1 MSHEHTLTV
10 RAADPLA
17 EITVYDGAFK
27 RVGRGVGRY
36 EGSLPDG
43 LYEVRARVGG
53 AVEEKLISLDRD
65 LPVDFGR
72 VAFSSAIPLAQTAT
86 SDATQ
91 QAAVS
96 RASQA
101 PLKLGAGSGLLV
113 AVRDRPG
120 REPATEPG
128 SPAAGVTLVG
138 PGGPRVF
145 DVGVAAPVDA
155 TGPSPVAAV
164 CLEVNPGI
172 YRLRLD
178 LPNGGARERT
188 LVASP
193 GWTTQCFMVRRRFRE
208 HSAADLDQ
216 GAVSL
221 DRLGRPFSPN
231 DMRMRLA
238 EGARDALA
246 NNRQVTDAA
255 AQALMREK
263 FQDPMLGL
271 LVAHLLLR
279 DRPQDPVFALVLQN
293 LIQLLGKDHPD
304 VRAVALGTPQD
315 TLGKPIAD
323 MPMLRASWDR
333 VVRQSLTYP
342 NLVPANSLAGQVS
355 TRVLPSAPWLVWEPA
370 DAPSRRVDSKMAALR
385 SYLRGS
391 AETPP
396 PGAQLAMA
404 PPPAALDLEDR
415 QELTRS
421 LGVPSSVLDDM
432 LSKLDG

>member
-1 MSHEHTLTV
+1 MSHEHILTV

-53 AVEEKLISLDRD
+53 AVEEKLISLDRN
-65 LPVDFGR
+65 LPVEFDR

-86 SDATQ
+86 SDATH
-91 QAAVS
+91 QAAVT
-96 RASQA
+96 RASQI
-101 PLKLGAGSGLLV
+101 PLKLGVGSGLLV

-120 REPATEPG
+120 REPAAEPG
-128 SPAAGVTLVG
+128 SPAWGLTLVG
-138 PGGPRVF
+138 PSGVRVF
-145 DVGVAAPVDA
+145 DVGLAAPVDVS
-155 TGPSPVAAV
+155 GPSPVAAV
-164 CLEVNPGI
+164 CLEVTPGV

-178 LPNGGARERT
+178 LPHGGARERT

-193 GWTTQCFMVRRRFRE
+193 GWTTQCFMVRRRFRD

-221 DRLGRPFSPN
+221 DRLGRPFTPN

-246 NNRQVTDAA
+246 NNRQVADAA
-255 AQALMREK
+255 AGALMREK
-263 FQDPMLGL
+263 FEDPMLGL
-271 LVAHLLLR
+271 LVAYLLLR
-279 DRPQDPVFALVLQN
+279 DRPKDPVFHVVLQN
-293 LIQLLGKDHPD
+293 LIGLLGRDHPD
-304 VRAVALGTPQD
+304 VRAIALGTAHD
-315 TLGKPIAD
+315 TPGKPIAD

-333 VVRQSLTYP
+333 VVRQSLAYP
-342 NLVPANSLAGQVS
+342 GLVPANSLAGQVS

-385 SYLRGS
+385 SYLRSS
-391 AETPP
+391 AELPP
-396 PGAQLAMA
+396 PGAQLSMA
-404 PPPAALDLEDR
+404 PSPVALDLEDR
-415 QELTRS
+415 EELTRS